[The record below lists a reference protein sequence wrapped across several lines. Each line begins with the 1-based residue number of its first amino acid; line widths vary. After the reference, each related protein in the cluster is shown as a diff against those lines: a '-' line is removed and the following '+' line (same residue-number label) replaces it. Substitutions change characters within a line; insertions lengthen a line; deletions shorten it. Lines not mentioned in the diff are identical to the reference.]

1 MERIYLDNNAT
12 TRPLPEVVDVI
23 RDRLLDSFANPGSR
37 HFEGRQA
44 RKVLEAAREQIA
56 EILGADADEVVFTG
70 GGTEASNIAILGCT
84 TGPPGTIVLSAGEH
98 PATTET
104 CQFLEKQGW
113 KLLQLDVDAEGRILT
128 EQYARLPWG
137 EIRLVTLILA
147 HNETGVIQDLARL
160 GLLCREKNV
169 PFHVDAVQAVGK
181 IPVDFHAL
189 ACTTLALGAHK
200 FHGPRG
206 IGALLV
212 RQDVSLT
219 PFQFG
224 GHQEQGRRPG
234 TELVALADGMAKAL
248 DTWNSEKD
256 NRAQAL
262 KQLRDRL
269 QQGLQQRCAPVT
281 VNGSL
286 DHRLPNT
293 LNISFPGLDGD
304 AILVALDLEGV
315 ACSLGSTC
323 ASGSAEPAPALV
335 AMNCPPDVYR
345 SAVRF
350 SLSYE
355 NTADEIDETVERIAR
370 VIARLRSM
378 AG

>member
-1 MERIYLDNNAT
+1 MDRIYLDNNAT

-37 HFEGRQA
+37 HLEGRQA
-44 RKVLEAAREQIA
+44 RKVLESAREQIA
-56 EILGADADEVVFTG
+56 EILGADADEVVLTG

-113 KLLQLDVDAEGRILT
+113 KLLHLDVDAEGRLLS
-128 EQYARLPWG
+128 EQYARLPWDT
-137 EIRLVTLILA
+137 IHLVTLMLA
-147 HNETGVIQDLARL
+147 HNETGVIQDLAPL
-160 GLLCREKNV
+160 GQICREKNV
-169 PFHVDAVQAVGK
+169 PFHIDAVQAVGK

-189 ACTTLALGAHK
+189 GCTTLALGAHK

-206 IGALLV
+206 VGALLV

-234 TELVALADGMAKAL
+234 TELVALAAGMARAL
-248 DTWNSEKD
+248 DTWNTERD
-256 NRAQAL
+256 NRAKAL
-262 KQLRDRL
+262 TNLRDRL
-269 QQGLQQRCAPVT
+269 QLGLQQRCAPAT

-293 LNISFPGLDGD
+293 LNLSFPGPNRD

-355 NTADEIDETVERIAR
+355 NTADEIDEAVERIAR
-370 VIARLRSM
+370 VIGRLRSM
-378 AG
+378 GN

>member
-1 MERIYLDNNAT
+1 M
-12 TRPLPEVVDVI
+12 DVI